1 MSFQKYLALLK
12 TVELGSIS
20 RAAEQIGYTQSAV
33 SRMISD
39 LECEWDVELLHRGRG
54 GIEVTSTGQ
63 QLLPLL
69 QSIVSDRA
77 ELDYAVQEIHGL
89 HRGLVRVGTFTTVS
103 DMWIP
108 GILSAFRALYPNIT
122 FKLIN
127 GESYDEI
134 EEWISQG
141 KVDCGFVSIPTTN
154 DLSVHFLKRDML
166 SAVLPAQHPLA
177 DEPFLSLSQL
187 GGESFILLNN
197 DQEIRQFVAHLPT
210 PPALCYE
217 VSTDHTI
224 LSMVEC
230 GLGISIMHSL
240 IADSRRYNVLWK
252 PFDQNQYRDIGIAT
266 LKNARLSSV
275 TRLFVDHICQQAAAL
290 P

>member
-1 MSFQKYLALLK
+1 MGFQKYLALLK

-20 RAAEQIGYTQSAV
+20 RAAEQMGYTQSAV

-39 LECEWDVELLHRGRG
+39 LESEWGVELLHRGRG
-54 GIEVTSTGQ
+54 GIELTSTGQ
-63 QLLPLL
+63 QLLPIL
-69 QSIVSDRA
+69 QSIVSDKA
-77 ELDYAVQEIHGL
+77 ELDYAVREIHGL
-89 HRGLVRVGTFTTVS
+89 HSGLIRVGTFTTVS

-108 GILSAFRALYPNIT
+108 GILSSFRKLYPNIT

-134 EEWISQG
+134 EEWITQG

-154 DLSVHFLKRDML
+154 DLQVRFLKRDML
-166 SAVLPAQHPLA
+166 SAVLPSNHPLA
-177 DEPFLSLSQL
+177 EVPVISTSQL
-187 GGESFILLNN
+187 GGEPFILLKN
-197 DQEIRQFVAHLPT
+197 DEEIRQFVTRLPA

-230 GLGISIMHSL
+230 GLGVSVMHSL
-240 IADSRRYNVLWK
+240 IADSNRFQVVWK
-252 PFDQNQYRDIGIAT
+252 PFDRSQYRDIGIAT
-266 LKNARLSSV
+266 LKNPRLSSI
-275 TRLFVDHICQQAAAL
+275 TKLFVDHVCTQVADM

>member
-1 MSFQKYLALLK
+1 MSFQKYMALLK

-20 RAAEQIGYTQSAV
+20 RAAEQMGYTQSAI

-39 LECEWDVELLHRGRG
+39 LENEWQVELLHRGRG
-54 GIEVTSTGQ
+54 GIEMTSAGQ

-69 QSIVSDRA
+69 QSIISDQA

-89 HRGLVRVGTFTTVS
+89 HSGLIRVGTFTTVS

-108 GILSAFRALYPNIT
+108 GLLSSFRKLYPKIT

-134 EEWISQG
+134 EEWIMQG

-154 DLSVHFLKRDML
+154 DLDVHFLKRDML
-166 SAVLPAQHPLA
+166 AAVLPSNHPLA
-177 DEPFLSLSQL
+177 DEPFLSLAQMAS
-187 GGESFILLNN
+187 EPFILLKN
-197 DQEIRQFVAHLPT
+197 DQEIRQFVTRLPF
-210 PPALCYE
+210 PPTLCYE

-240 IADSRRYNVLWK
+240 IADSQRFQVVWK
-252 PFDQNQYRDIGIAT
+252 SFDHNQYRDIGIAT
-266 LKNARLSSV
+266 LKTARLSSV
-275 TRLFVDHICQQAAAL
+275 TKLFVDHVRKQVAAM